1 MGKTAFSGPLYGGKA
16 TLISYGINA
25 VSTGSGNGLSSVVL
39 YTCIVPSG
47 EDWYAT
53 EFNVARDSTGGS
65 TVGTGMVVN
74 VQDDGTAVASIG
86 NTSTTT
92 YNTLS
97 IITPTAGEYEGKQ
110 IASGSTVTLAITVS
124 SGGTPSSAVSV
135 TLSGYRRFINS
146 TRAE

>member
-1 MGKTAFSGPLYGGKA
+1 MGKTAFTGPVYGAKQ
-16 TLISYGINA
+16 TLINFTHDAI
-25 VSTGSGNGLSSVVL
+25 STGSGNGLSSVVL

-47 EDWYAT
+47 EDWYAS

-65 TVGTGMVVN
+65 TVVGWSLN
-74 VQDDGTAVASIG
+74 VQDDGTAIATIA
-86 NTSTTT
+86 NASTTT
-92 YNTLS
+92 FNTIS

-110 IASGSTVTLAITVS
+110 IASGSTVTFALTVS
-124 SGGTPSSAVSV
+124 SVATASSAVSV